1 MIKAKAVENK
11 KARLVVELKGADHII
26 CNSIREELWNDSNV
40 RVAGYN
46 IAHPLVGIPTMI
58 VETNSSEKPQK
69 ALLEAVKRQK
79 KMHEKLKKGIT
90 ESIR

>member
-11 KARLVVELKGADHII
+11 KARLVVKLDGADHII

-46 IAHPLVGIPTMI
+46 VAHPLVGVPTMV
-58 VETNSSEKPQK
+58 VETSTGKTPQK
-69 ALLEAVKRQK
+69 ALLEAVKRRK
-79 KMHEKLKKGIT
+79 KLHEKLKKGILK
-90 ESIR
+90 EIR

>member
-40 RVAGYN
+40 
-46 IAHPLVGIPTMI
+46 I